1 MTMQLI
7 APPNHRGS
15 AWNTPTQAVRVGDL
29 IFVGG
34 QMSLD
39 EKGNIL
45 GADITTQA
53 RNAFESLKKVM
64 EAAGAS
70 MADIVKHN
78 IYFTCDGD
86 QATVDKFINDLNKVR
101 VNYFTDPGPT
111 TTEVRCGL
119 ERQGAMILI
128 DAWAVVGGKKERLSP
143 PGHWNWDGKLPFSQG
158 WKVGDLVFI
167 GGQRSLDQNGRML
180 GVGDIE
186 TQTDNSFR
194 SLDTLLV
201 AAGGDRTSLMRQ
213 NTYYRF
219 QGEGRNVT
227 QYWEKMNRVRERWM
241 SKPTGAGA
249 GLRVTGMP
257 NNEKLIQV
265 EGVGVLGTK
274 NKLRLQPANHW
285 DWSNKGNANTQGWRI
300 NNLAFIGGQISAD
313 SNARAVG
320 KDLAEQ
326 TRNVYRFIR
335 KVMDEAKLDESD
347 VAKLYIYYYAPDDWK
362 QIEQARQTMERITR
376 EFYPAP
382 GPCVTAVRVSGF
394 AYEEL
399 LVEIEAMAICRQ

>member
-1 MTMQLI
+1 VKKQLI

-15 AWNTPTQAVRVGDL
+15 AWNTTTQAVRVGDL

-39 EKGNIL
+39 EKGNVV
-45 GADITTQA
+45 GNDVATQA

-70 MADIVKHN
+70 MKDVVKHN

-86 QATVDKFINDLNKVR
+86 QASVDKFINDLNKVR

-119 ERQGAMILI
+119 EKQGALLLI

-143 PGHWNWDGKLPFSQG
+143 PGHWNWDKKLPFSHG

-167 GGQRSLDQNGRML
+167 GGQRSLDQNGKML
-180 GVGDIE
+180 GVDDIE

-194 SLDTLLV
+194 NLDTLLV
-201 AAGGDRTSLMRQ
+201 AAGGDRHNLMRQ

-241 SKPTGAGA
+241 ARPTGAGA

-257 NNEKLIQV
+257 NNQELIQV

-285 DWSNKGNANTQGWRI
+285 DWSNKGNMNTQGWRI

-313 SNARAVG
+313 SNAKAVG

-335 KVMDEAKLDESD
+335 KVMDEAQLDESD

-362 QIEQARQTMERITR
+362 QIEQARQTMEKITR
-376 EFYPAP
+376 EFYPSP
-382 GPCVTAVRVSGF
+382 GPCITAIRVSGF

-399 LVEIEAMAICRQ
+399 LVEIEAMAVCRD